1 MTKNE
6 LYNQLLDKVQRAGGF
21 VHIKPMKR
29 PSVLLR
35 GKKVDRHVIVAAIF
49 ETADDSSPLRL
60 VTNRFAAYDVDD
72 YLNAEDIERILTC
85 L

>member
-1 MTKNE
+1 MTKDE
-6 LYNQLLDKVQRAGGF
+6 LYNQLLEKVQNEGGF
-21 VHIKPMKR
+21 LSFEPKAR

-35 GKKVDRHVIVAAIF
+35 DEETNRHATVAAIF

-60 VTNRFAAYDVDD
+60 ITNRFVAWDVYD
-72 YLNAEDIERILTC
+72 YLDEENIEQILSH